1 MSTILQGKAV
11 TISGDHLN
19 ADRAMGWYLG
29 MDALPPEEIAQK
41 FMAGIDPSIISVVE
55 KGDILVCGRNFGFG
69 KVHNAFFASLTVL
82 EIKCIVAESFST
94 QLFQSAM
101 MQGVLLVACPNVLE
115 QVDMRDELEVDI
127 KTATVK
133 NLSQG
138 VTLQGEPLPEYCLD
152 VLMSGGHVGYLMRS
166 LAAKRQSE

>member
-1 MSTILQGKAV
+1 MIQG
-11 TISGDHLN
+11 L
-19 ADRAMGWYLG
+19 
-29 MDALPPEEIAQK
+29 
-41 FMAGIDPSIISVVE
+41 
-55 KGDILVCGRNFGFG
+55 
-69 KVHNAFFASLTVL
+69 
-82 EIKCIVAESFST
+82 
-94 QLFQSAM
+94 
-101 MQGVLLVACPNVLE
+101 LLVACPNVLE

-138 VTLQGEPLPEYCLD
+138 VTLQGEPLPKYCLD

>member
-69 KVHNAFFASLTVL
+69 KVTTPFLPPLRCWKLS
-82 EIKCIVAESFST
+82 
-94 QLFQSAM
+94 
-101 MQGVLLVACPNVLE
+101 VLLLRA
-115 QVDMRDELEVDI
+115 
-127 KTATVK
+127 
-133 NLSQG
+133 SQRNCSS
-138 VTLQGEPLPEYCLD
+138 PP
-152 VLMSGGHVGYLMRS
+152 
-166 LAAKRQSE
+166 